1 MNKRTTI
8 LVFVCCLFF
17 FPTFNCSAQNTYPV
31 LSMDLTTEAIGNH
44 LTSDSLPLMTDT
56 TIFDVGMN
64 VNLYDTLNI
73 EEIEVKIG
81 STSGGSDI
89 FSRSFVYDVSG
100 SLGSGV
106 SYSRDEYKI
115 HLGLGSH
122 MQMLDYYGQV
132 RIKKTDGS
140 YTTAVVF
147 NR

>member
-1 MNKRTTI
+1 
-8 LVFVCCLFF
+8 
-17 FPTFNCSAQNTYPV
+17 
-31 LSMDLTTEAIGNH
+31 MDVATEAVGNH

-73 EEIEVKIG
+73 QEIEVMIG
-81 STSGGSDI
+81 SSPGTSNI

-100 SLGSGV
+100 SLGSGA

-115 HLGLGSH
+115 HLGLGSL
-122 MQMLDYYGQV
+122 MQMLDYYCQV
-132 RIKKTDGS
+132 RIKRTDGS